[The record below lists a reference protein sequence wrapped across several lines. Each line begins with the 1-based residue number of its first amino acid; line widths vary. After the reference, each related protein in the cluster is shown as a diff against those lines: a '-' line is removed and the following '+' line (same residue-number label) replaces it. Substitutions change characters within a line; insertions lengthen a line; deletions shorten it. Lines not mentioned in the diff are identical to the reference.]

1 MLNFNPFRR
10 VKPSVRALNQHTAK
24 DCQNGALVENQLEIK
39 IENILV
45 KITRCSGIPPQNEL
59 SAFIPRAEI
68 RRRRYENGLLWAD
81 EEIILSSITL
91 VDAPRHPPE
100 QAKRLARSSAPAPP
114 EVSFTYKPR

>member
-1 MLNFNPFRR
+1 MFNFNPFRR
-10 VKPSVRALNQHTAK
+10 KKPSIGALNKLNTK
-24 DCQNGALVENQLEIK
+24 DCRTGAPVENQLEIK

-45 KITRCSGIPPQNEL
+45 KITRCSDIPPQNEL
-59 SAFIPRAEI
+59 SAFIPRTEI
-68 RRRRYENGLLWAD
+68 RRRRYENGRLWAD

-100 QAKRLARSSAPAPP
+100 QTKRLAHSLAPAPP